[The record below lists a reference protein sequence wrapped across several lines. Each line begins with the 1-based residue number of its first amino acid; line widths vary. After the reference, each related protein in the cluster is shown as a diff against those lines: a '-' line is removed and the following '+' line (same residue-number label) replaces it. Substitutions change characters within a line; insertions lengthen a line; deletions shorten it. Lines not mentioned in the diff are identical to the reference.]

1 MHNTNIQMTQLNMVN
16 MVNVSGFILVPLFHN
31 SKKFKL
37 RRVIS
42 VLRRYGQ
49 LQFIG

>member
-1 MHNTNIQMTQLNMVN
+1 MTQLNMVNMVN

-42 VLRRYGQ
+42 VLQRYGQ